1 MRQENIG
8 TNERGGHPPTLGWHG
23 RLLDAASPGEV
34 VELTRTFVA
43 SLTPEEM
50 AALPRDC
57 RPGKI
62 VDAED
67 VHAFAYALV
76 RRSCASDR
84 MGDGALMRLASFF
97 TDAARQ
103 LSRLAAYAPQGQ

>member
-1 MRQENIG
+1 MQENLRTIEQG
-8 TNERGGHPPTLGWHG
+8 SPIPAMGWHG
-23 RLLDAASPGEV
+23 RLLDAASSAEV

-43 SLTPEEM
+43 SLTPQEM